1 MEELVLVSKIFYEPS
16 QLPYLGNCVGLRCV
30 VDPRS
35 PVGDIIDTWV
45 SGEGLAIRTYFRP
58 TQGYW
63 PF

>member
-1 MEELVLVSKIFYEPS
+1 MLVLGVGVWVEELVLVSKKIYEPS

-45 SGEGLAIRTYFRP
+45 S
-58 TQGYW
+58 
-63 PF
+63 

>member
-1 MEELVLVSKIFYEPS
+1 MGCWGGGGVLVLGVGVWVEELVLVSKKIYEPS

-45 SGEGLAIRTYFRP
+45 S
-58 TQGYW
+58 
-63 PF
+63 